1 MKKTLCLLLAALLVL
16 SLAACGKQS
25 ATPTPDPTPD
35 PAPNEAPKLVEA
47 LIPAE
52 EYPDIVWENAG
63 GGPCWNE
70 NYIVTVGDDSSNSKT
85 IFYST
90 NRQTGETRS
99 TELDGLW
106 LSDSLALY
114 GDSFYWLTIEAN
126 KETGERELLLL
137 KYDCATLEKTTVFTE
152 PCEYWADNSQLAI
165 DDEWAIY
172 VLTLSDSE
180 YEIRGYSFADGKN
193 HTLMKLES
201 SIFPRLVQM

>member
-16 SLAACGKQS
+16 SLAACGKQP

-70 NYIVTVGDDSSNSKT
+70 NYIVTVGNDDSSNSKT

-106 LSDSLALY
+106 ISDSLALY

-137 KYDCATLEKTTVFTE
+137 KYDCATLEKPPYLLNHANTGPKIASWPSMMSGPSMYLLSRIPNMRSAGTPLPMKRTT
-152 PCEYWADNSQLAI
+152 P
-165 DDEWAIY
+165 
-172 VLTLSDSE
+172 
-180 YEIRGYSFADGKN
+180 
-193 HTLMKLES
+193 
-201 SIFPRLVQM
+201 